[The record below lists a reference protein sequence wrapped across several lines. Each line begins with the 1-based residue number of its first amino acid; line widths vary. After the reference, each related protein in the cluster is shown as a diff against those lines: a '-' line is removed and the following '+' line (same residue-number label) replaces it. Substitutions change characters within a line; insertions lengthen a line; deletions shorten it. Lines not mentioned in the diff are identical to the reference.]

1 MLLEYAQT
9 VWDRVPDDYYWVELS
24 VELLDYALITQII
37 DNLCFN
43 SINKLVI

>member
-24 VELLDYALITQII
+24 VELLELCADHSDY
-37 DNLCFN
+37 
-43 SINKLVI
+43 